1 MEDFIVICCLR
12 SSKIKEN
19 NYPIKTNR
27 RTKKRS
33 FQKISIKSEYMEKEG
48 AFYQNHTSDFIF
60 FQ

>member
-19 NYPIKTNR
+19 NSPIKTNR

-33 FQKISIKSEYMEKEG
+33 FQKISIKSKYMEKEG
-48 AFYQNHTSDFIF
+48 GFYQNHTSDFIF